1 MAAVAR
7 EAPMSAMNQNEV
19 RIVLQRASDDPAV
32 NAPEFQKE
40 LGGVSKSLHSA
51 NVKYTV
57 RGMTFDSV
65 DALGFQ
71 LPEFVVTLAPGAIG
85 AVAGI
90 CGAWVQARYGRKV
103 RLKIGD
109 VEAEGR
115 SVDEIASLLKRA
127 ADFRKFDST
136 KSDNT

>member
-1 MAAVAR
+1 
-7 EAPMSAMNQNEV
+7 MSAMNQNDV
-19 RIVLQRASDDPAV
+19 RIMLQRTSDDPTV
-32 NAPEFQKE
+32 NAPEFQKQ
-40 LGGVSKSLHSA
+40 LRDVSKSLHSA

-90 CGAWVQARYGRKV
+90 CGAWVQTRYGRKV

-115 SVDEIASLLKRA
+115 SVDEIASLLQRA
-127 ADFRKFDST
+127 VDFRKSDST